1 MSTFKT
7 AKEKYDDLHSSYI
20 CLLFVGILGIIYVI
34 LDYLKVLPF
43 SFNDNGNFMFYIVMG
58 SLFSIFIIMGIVTL
72 NNAKKVKA
80 SINDEENTT
89 DKILAW
95 AKNTLS
101 AEEIDNGI
109 EGIEE
114 CVEEEKYLLRVE
126 ALNRLIAEAHS
137 IEDEKYVNSVNTP
150 VVHTVRGVILSK
162 EFMEYADKWKKQR
175 KKRFEDL

>member
-101 AEEIDNGI
+101 AEEINNGI

-126 ALNRLIAEAHS
+126 ALNKLITETHS
-137 IEDEKYVNSVNTP
+137 IEDEKYVNSLIEEIYP
-150 VVHTVRGVILSK
+150 EL
-162 EFMEYADKWKKQR
+162 
-175 KKRFEDL
+175 FE

>member
-1 MSTFKT
+1 
-7 AKEKYDDLHSSYI
+7 
-20 CLLFVGILGIIYVI
+20 
-34 LDYLKVLPF
+34 
-43 SFNDNGNFMFYIVMG
+43 MG

-137 IEDEKYVNSVNTP
+137 IEDEKYVNSLIEEIYP
-150 VVHTVRGVILSK
+150 EL
-162 EFMEYADKWKKQR
+162 
-175 KKRFEDL
+175 FE

>member
-1 MSTFKT
+1 
-7 AKEKYDDLHSSYI
+7 
-20 CLLFVGILGIIYVI
+20 
-34 LDYLKVLPF
+34 
-43 SFNDNGNFMFYIVMG
+43 MG

-95 AKNTLS
+95 AKDTLS
-101 AEEIDNGI
+101 AEEIDNNI

-126 ALNRLIAEAHS
+126 ALNKLITEAHS
-137 IEDEKYVNSVNTP
+137 LEDEKYVNSLIEEIYP
-150 VVHTVRGVILSK
+150 EL
-162 EFMEYADKWKKQR
+162 
-175 KKRFEDL
+175 FE